1 MLKSEERSTN
11 ARDTAVEGNL
21 LPPFFADLDRD
32 VDQALFFVG
41 AKIGVLI
48 FVDRIE
54 VAELVQARDGIFKVL
69 LIVNVALIDQHFA
82 PQHVVAR
89 EGVTGEFQPS
99 QRELFAFIDG
109 DDKVRNPFVRL
120 RRAVL
125 KSRIDFGG
133 VLDEALRSV
142 GLLQILK
149 QAFAQRFAVR
159 DFTFLQ
165 TDEGLD
171 YVFRKN

>member
-1 MLKSEERSTN
+1 MKSAAALFRY
-11 ARDTAVEGNL
+11 
-21 LPPFFADLDRD
+21 

-69 LIVNVALIDQHFA
+69 LVVNVAFVDQHFA

-89 EGVTGEFQPS
+89 EGVAGEFQPS
-99 QRELFAFIDG
+99 QRELFAFIDR

-120 RRAVL
+120 RRVVFE
-125 KSRIDFGG
+125 SGVDFGR
-133 VLDEALRSV
+133 VLDKALGSIE
-142 GLLQILK
+142 LLEVFEQPL
-149 QAFAQRFAVR
+149 AEGFAVR
-159 DFTFLQ
+159 NLALLQ
-165 TDEGLD
+165 TEIRSDNLL
-171 YVFRKN
+171 